1 MYQIFYK
8 PVNTPKVPFSSYLQ
22 VQIYS
27 TFALAF
33 LSYGTRP
40 SNTRYV
46 FGREIGRISFLVG
59 LKYAFMKSTDTLPVY
74 APFTTSIHIQIS
86 YFAGARSSQSYF

>member
-1 MYQIFYK
+1 MYQISYK

-22 VQIYS
+22 IQIYS

-40 SNTRYV
+40 SNTRCV
-46 FGREIGRISFLVG
+46 FGREIGLCESADI
-59 LKYAFMKSTDTLPVY
+59 LPV
-74 APFTTSIHIQIS
+74 FGLQTI
-86 YFAGARSSQSYF
+86 